1 MADLMPRIRMPKV
14 TLPGRSDRA
23 GRVRA
28 KAAAPTKPQ
37 TEAKARAGDGPQTA
51 EAGAKTT
58 EAGAKTKDAVAK
70 TKETPKEPAKVKPEP
85 NLEERM
91 AGLQGWMAEIERKQG
106 RLTYFG
112 LAGVL
117 IALLAA
123 GAALYFGITTKN
135 DSATKSDVDA
145 LTKKVDALQAA
156 ATKSSKDAQ
165 NAINAS
171 VAQLQ
176 TSISALQKQ
185 QSQNSSNIATLQSQ
199 ASAGALGKG
208 VGAATG
214 TLPGNALTPGA
225 TTTTTPKKP

>member
-1 MADLMPRIRMPKV
+1 MADLMPRIRMPRV
-14 TLPGRSDRA
+14 TLPGRSESA
-23 GRVRA
+23 GRPRGKETA
-28 KAAAPTKPQ
+28 AGKANS
-37 TEAKARAGDGPQTA
+37 EAKPKSANDTATA
-51 EAGAKTT
+51 EAKPKTANDT
-58 EAGAKTKDAVAK
+58 ETAGAKTKDS
-70 TKETPKEPAKVKPEP
+70 PKDKAPEP
-85 NLEERM
+85 NLQERM
-91 AGLQGWMAEIERKQG
+91 EGLQGWMAEIERRQG

-135 DSATKSDVDA
+135 DSATNSDVDA

-156 ATKSSKDAQ
+156 ATKSSKEAQ

-176 TSISALQKQ
+176 SSIAALQKQ
-185 QSQNSSNIATLQSQ
+185 QSQNSANIATLQSQ
-199 ASAGALGKG
+199 ASSGALGKG
-208 VGAATG
+208 AATGAGTGAATG
-214 TLPGNALTPGA
+214 AAGAALTPGA